1 MCSNFRRTSRA
12 LTQLYE
18 NALRPLGLRA
28 TQFTILQ
35 ALSLAG
41 EVNQSRLGEML
52 ALDSTT
58 LTRTLRIMRR
68 QGWIEERR
76 GEDRRE
82 RWLHLAKPGETQLKR
97 AVPVWE
103 KVQSRLR
110 HQLGDKAWKSLMEV
124 TYQLTDLVLTP

>member
-110 HQLGDKAWKSLMEV
+110 HQLGDKAWKNLLEI
-124 TYQLTDLVLTP
+124 TYQMTELVMTP